1 MSAVVAAAIDIAVQ
15 QTADTVVGSST
26 GPYLHEV
33 PGGVIPLHGVPL
45 RLRQARSCHRKVVG
59 TVCLLCAV
67 GCELTCSG
75 SRGVVGLVLREFGA
89 ICHGIIDGTVQAPG
103 FYLQAVEGQF
113 QTVLD
118 FSALHVAALCVLCR
132 SAADAALVGSIQPVL
147 CRHVGIVAAAHHFVI
162 DDDGGIKHH
171 VVLAFIGHAAH
182 VAAQEEAAN
191 VGGIGYVIL
200 AVIKQFFFEGER
212 RPQVHCSP
220 FHVFGKYGGVC
231 QIKGSVV
238 VCGVELQPFGTHHVF
253 TIVAQ
258 EDVVGNDMRAH
269 LQLHERVLVEVDMC
283 RIHLQRGTVTAA
295 VDGTTYDGGMLGILS
310 SHHDGHLLGIGANG
324 IQCIQ
329 RARIV
334 QVAIDIMVYVIFFIS
349 IWICPVASAVD
360 VAADAG
366 RHADGIA
373 EIDLAADVVAA
384 IDVVNIAA
392 TDEQTGGQ
400 VAREEVVAR
409 DVVDVI
415 HVHRVSATDGTALQR
430 SHVGHAAAA
439 IYVIHD
445 DGGAFGYLQEQT
457 VVVGHVAL
465 VAAAVEVAHLAALQ
479 VPAGM
484 DGHLGHVVAA
494 KEPAYLEL
502 VAAGMR
508 EACVDAHVL
517 EASGEE
523 QVLVA
528 VRHCG
533 RVFIIGCIGGSTRLH
548 SCCCIDQDVAR
559 HLAGVGYMDDVLFPH
574 GGVVAAAVGVV
585 DGAALDVEVGPG
597 DFGLDEAGLA
607 GGGDDAGLQFS

>member
-1 MSAVVAAAIDIAVQ
+1 MGYCTPHRAAEVVAAIDVVANPGEAVLEGAVACLLPTYEDFRCAQDVGIAGSAKGVVDASVAQIDVRVAVDVALVAAAVEVLTLGDVGVCAIGRIDSLLAIQPDGGAVSRVVFIFPVYHFTTYRVKNVCLLADHAGISAAEDLHGIAFVQVHLGAAPYLGVLAIAAAEYCHGNGHQVLGLIEEGDAGIAVAALVGKDGGAVYQVLVDVDDDVAVHMSAVVAAAIDIAVQ

-45 RLRQARSCHRKVVG
+45 RLRQARPRHRKVVG
-59 TVCLLCAV
+59 TVCHLCAV

-75 SRGVVGLVLREFGA
+75 SRGVVGLALREFGA

-132 SAADAALVGSIQPVL
+132 SAADAALVGSIQPLL

-191 VGGIGYVIL
+191 VGGIGYVVL

-220 FHVFGKYGGVC
+220 FHVFGKYGGVVC
-231 QIKGSVV
+231 QFKVSV

-295 VDGTTYDGGMLGILS
+295 VDGATYDGGMLGILS

-329 RARIV
+329 RAGIV
-334 QVAIDIMVYVIFFIS
+334 F
-349 IWICPVASAVD
+349 
-360 VAADAG
+360 
-366 RHADGIA
+366 
-373 EIDLAADVVAA
+373 
-384 IDVVNIAA
+384 
-392 TDEQTGGQ
+392 
-400 VAREEVVAR
+400 
-409 DVVDVI
+409 
-415 HVHRVSATDGTALQR
+415 
-430 SHVGHAAAA
+430 
-439 IYVIHD
+439 
-445 DGGAFGYLQEQT
+445 
-457 VVVGHVAL
+457 
-465 VAAAVEVAHLAALQ
+465 
-479 VPAGM
+479 
-484 DGHLGHVVAA
+484 
-494 KEPAYLEL
+494 
-502 VAAGMR
+502 
-508 EACVDAHVL
+508 
-517 EASGEE
+517 
-523 QVLVA
+523 
-528 VRHCG
+528 
-533 RVFIIGCIGGSTRLH
+533 VF
-548 SCCCIDQDVAR
+548 
-559 HLAGVGYMDDVLFPH
+559 
-574 GGVVAAAVGVV
+574 
-585 DGAALDVEVGPG
+585 
-597 DFGLDEAGLA
+597 
-607 GGGDDAGLQFS
+607 